1 MQPINCITTCNNKYY
16 SGMTIDSA
24 KNKKQF
30 SKIDL
35 NNDKVLSTDEIVEN
49 RNAEAFASKW
59 AGIVSM
65 GIATVGMIFMR
76 FGMLGAFLFGT
87 GALLFQESRNIN
99 KTTEKYKI
107 LQTIIENSV

>member
-1 MQPINCITTCNNKYY
+1 
-16 SGMTIDSA
+16 MTIDSA

-35 NNDKVLSTDEIVEN
+35 NNDNVLSTDEILKN
-49 RNAEAFASKW
+49 RNADAFASKW
-59 AGIVSM
+59 AGIISM
-65 GIATVGMIFMR
+65 GIATLGMIFMR

-99 KTTEKYKI
+99 KITETYKI
-107 LQTIIENSV
+107 LHTMLENNKTDKKETKYE